1 MPDVI
6 LVQDRNRFGAVQYA
20 DLNLRW
26 QPSRFIETER
36 VPSDTTVVGHTW
48 KYPNKNGGPD
58 RRFKDNRQ
66 IPICLYESVHFKSN
80 SGINELVEFSKT
92 GLIEQFADGCNLL
105 AELPRGRKTV
115 APPVIEGDVRSAI
128 VPDQPAIKRNHFRT
142 IAYVLI
148 GLVASF
154 FVLRF
159 FEFGSRQTDTNSVS
173 RTTSESS
180 PSLGQ
185 GAEPNIS
192 SPQEVDMAPQ
202 LLPNNNTDTLPTNA
216 PAGISIKTDTETER
230 ASRRYTKTAVNLRK
244 GPGTTFDVLK
254 VLPKDTEV
262 SVLEINGRW
271 SRVQIDNQNIG
282 WIANSTLL
290 DR

>member
-1 MPDVI
+1 
-6 LVQDRNRFGAVQYA
+6 
-20 DLNLRW
+20 
-26 QPSRFIETER
+26 
-36 VPSDTTVVGHTW
+36 
-48 KYPNKNGGPD
+48 
-58 RRFKDNRQ
+58 
-66 IPICLYESVHFKSN
+66 
-80 SGINELVEFSKT
+80 
-92 GLIEQFADGCNLL
+92 
-105 AELPRGRKTV
+105 
-115 APPVIEGDVRSAI
+115 
-128 VPDQPAIKRNHFRT
+128 
-142 IAYVLI
+142 LI